1 MKLDTKPKIL
11 CNLTLPRFIIDWW
24 VRILQRIVEH
34 HFLRKNK
41 ANGSDAVVW
50 ATRMGLAL
58 NEWFRMKVKRKRWLA
73 ALATRAHLSFNVVGS
88 YGWARWP
95 VRVPVGVVLIVEW
108 KLDDP
113 VLDLASGP
121 NWHRNQHPNWSTC
134 HGCHFFSPPLP
145 TSCDVESV
153 WWKRLET
160 PRRTRL
166 PTPSTPSPQIGAIQ
180 LARWFFCCQKSVKP
194 SDGRLL
200 LGEGQNL
207 IQDQ

>member
-1 MKLDTKPKIL
+1 
-11 CNLTLPRFIIDWW
+11 
-24 VRILQRIVEH
+24 
-34 HFLRKNK
+34 
-41 ANGSDAVVW
+41 
-50 ATRMGLAL
+50 MGLAL

-180 LARWFFCCQKSVKP
+180 LARWFFFAARSLLSHRTVVYYLGRDKIWFRTNNLQRRPLASVNWLFLSQPIDRADKSTLKFDLM
-194 SDGRLL
+194 SSLIAFLRARLS
-200 LGEGQNL
+200 
-207 IQDQ
+207 IATDV